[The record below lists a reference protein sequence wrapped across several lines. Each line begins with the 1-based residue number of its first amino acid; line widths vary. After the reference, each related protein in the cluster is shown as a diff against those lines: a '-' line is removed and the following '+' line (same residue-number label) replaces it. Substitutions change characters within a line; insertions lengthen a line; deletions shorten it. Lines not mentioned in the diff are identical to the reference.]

1 MNSKFIAGI
10 IIVSATV
17 LAIASVW
24 NDSPVVDEI
33 PHIGAGYSYVV
44 QNSYQFNPEH
54 PPLAKDL
61 AGLALLTLNLN
72 QSAFSKN
79 YSANWPTDVNGQ
91 WNFGRAF
98 IFNSGNDA
106 VTLIRVAKLPML
118 LFFIIS
124 GWLIFI
130 WTRKIYGSTHSINS
144 GQASTSAVSSVLN
157 GSPQVGSR
165 AGLLAL
171 FLFSFTP
178 TIITHSR
185 LVTTDM
191 AAPFGIVLSTY
202 FFVRYLQ
209 GQTKQNFW
217 LAGITFGIA
226 ELTKFSTFLLIPY
239 FILVGI
245 VWGYAYHQRIRS
257 MLLGAWKSILVIV
270 IGFIFIVGPVYQLHL
285 LGYSGEKQQ
294 ADAKIILST
303 YGNRLFADPI
313 IWASDKPIL
322 RPFAQYGLGL
332 LMVFQR
338 NVGGNQTYFLGQLYQ
353 QGVKSYFPIV
363 YFIKEPLPFWGL
375 FAIAIIGFLIYAR
388 PRERALHEWLKNHF
402 AEVVLFLWIFIYWA
416 FSINANVNIGI
427 RHLIPV
433 YGFTY
438 ILLAGQLA
446 LIYEKI
452 KAKKL
457 YLIGV
462 GLMCAWF
469 LAETIIVFPYYLTYF
484 NQVAGGPVGGHRYVV
499 DSNLD
504 CGQDLKRLASWVNAN
519 HIQKISLDYFGWSD
533 QLYYLSSKFYWVSGE
548 KYATKDQFLSDNPV
562 GGYLAISATFYTES
576 QASPKHPY
584 EWLNNYQPVTIIG
597 NSIFVWHIEP

>member
-1 MNSKFIAGI
+1 MKTKFIAVTI
-10 IIVSATV
+10 IASATI

-33 PHIGAGYSYVV
+33 PHIGAGYSYVI
-44 QNSYQFNPEH
+44 QHSFQFNPEH

-61 AGLALLTLNLN
+61 AGLALLPLHLN

-79 YSANWPTDVNGQ
+79 YAANWPTDVNGQ
-91 WNFGRAF
+91 WNFGRAL
-98 IFNSGNDA
+98 IFQTGNDA
-106 VTLIRVAKLPML
+106 ITLVRFAKLPML

-130 WTRKIYGSTHSINS
+130 WTRKLY
-144 GQASTSAVSSVLN
+144 
-157 GSPQVGSR
+157 GSR
-165 AGLLAL
+165 AGLLAV

-178 TIITHSR
+178 TIIAHSR

-191 AAPFGIVLSTY
+191 AALFGIVLSTY

-209 GQTKQNFW
+209 DQTKQNFW
-217 LAGITFGIA
+217 LAAITFGIA

-239 FILVGI
+239 FVLIGI
-245 VWGYAYHQRIRS
+245 VWGYAYQNHIRS
-257 MLLGAWKSILVIV
+257 MFLGAFKSILVIV

-285 LGYSGEKQQ
+285 LSYSGEKQQ
-294 ADAKIILST
+294 ADAKTILST
-303 YGNRLFADPI
+303 YGNRLFADPV
-313 IWASDKPIL
+313 IWASNKPVL

-338 NVGGNQTYFLGQLYQ
+338 NVGGNQTYFLGELYNV
-353 QGVKSYFPIV
+353 GLKSYFPIV

-375 FAIAIIGFLIYAR
+375 LAIAIIGFLIYAR
-388 PRERALHEWLKNHF
+388 PRERTLHTWLKNHF
-402 AEVVLFLWIFIYWA
+402 AEVVLFLWVLIYWV

-438 ILLAGQLA
+438 ILIAGQLA

-462 GLMCAWF
+462 GLMCAW
-469 LAETIIVFPYYLTYF
+469 LLVETLMIFPYYLTYF
-484 NQVAGGPVGGHRYVV
+484 NQVAGGPAGGHKYVV

-504 CGQDLKRLASWVNAN
+504 WGQDLKRLADWVDAN
-519 HIQKISLDYFGWSD
+519 NIQKISLDYFGWAD
-533 QLYYLSSKFYWVSGE
+533 QSYYLGNKFYWVSGG
-548 KYATKDQFLSDNPV
+548 KYTTKDQFLFDNPT
-562 GGYLAISATFYTES
+562 GGYLAVSGTFYTES
-576 QASPKHPY
+576 QASPKHTY
-584 EWLNNYQPVTIIG
+584 AWLKDYQPTIVIG
-597 NSIFVWHIEP
+597 NSIFVWKIEP

>member
-1 MNSKFIAGI
+1 MKTKLIAGLI
-10 IIVSATV
+10 IISATII
-17 LAIASVW
+17 AIASVW

-44 QNSYQFNPEH
+44 QRSYQFNPEH

-61 AGLALLTLNLN
+61 AGLALLPLNLN
-72 QSAFSKN
+72 QSAFAQK

-98 IFNSGNDA
+98 IFNSGNNA
-106 VTLIRVAKLPML
+106 ITLIRVAKLPML

-130 WTRKIYGSTHSINS
+130 WTRKLYGSW
-144 GQASTSAVSSVLN
+144 
-157 GSPQVGSR
+157 

-178 TIITHSR
+178 TIIAHSR

-191 AAPFGIVLSTY
+191 AALFGIVLSTY

-209 GQTKQNFW
+209 DQTKQNFW
-217 LAGITFGIA
+217 LAAITFGIA

-239 FILVGI
+239 FVLVGI
-245 VWGYAYHQRIRS
+245 IWGYAYHQRIRS
-257 MLLGAWKSILVIV
+257 MLLGVWKSILVIV

-285 LGYSGEKQQ
+285 LNYSGEKQQ
-294 ADAKIILST
+294 ADAKTILST
-303 YGNRLFADPI
+303 YGNRLFADPV
-313 IWASDKPIL
+313 IWASDKPVL

-338 NVGGNQTYFLGQLYQ
+338 NVGGNQTYFLGKLYQ
-353 QGVKSYFPIV
+353 VGVKSYFPIV

-375 FAIAIIGFLIYAR
+375 VMFAIIGFLLYAR
-388 PRERALHEWLKNHF
+388 AKERVFHEWLKNHF
-402 AEVVLFLWIFIYWA
+402 AEVVMFLWILIYWA

-433 YGFTY
+433 YAFTY
-438 ILLAGQLA
+438 ILLAGQLS
-446 LIYEKI
+446 LLYEKI
-452 KAKKL
+452 KSKKL

-462 GLMCAWF
+462 SLMCAWF
-469 LAETIIVFPYYLTYF
+469 LTETIMIFPYYLTYF
-484 NQVAGGPVGGHRYVV
+484 NQVAGGPAGGHRYVV

-504 CGQDLKRLASWVNAN
+504 WGQDLKRLTSWVNAN

-533 QLYYLSSKFYWVSGE
+533 QLYYLSSKFYWVNSG
-548 KYATKDQFLSDNPV
+548 KYTTKDQFLSDNPV
-562 GGYLAISATFYTES
+562 GGYLAVSATYYTES
-576 QASPKHPY
+576 QANPKHPY
-584 EWLNNYQPVTIIG
+584 AWLKDYQPVIVIG
-597 NSIFVWHIEP
+597 NSIFVWYITQ

>member
-1 MNSKFIAGI
+1 MKTKLIAVI

-44 QNSYQFNPEH
+44 QHSYQFNPEH

-61 AGLALLTLNLN
+61 AGLAMLTLNLN
-72 QSAFSKN
+72 RSAFGKS
-79 YSANWPTDVNGQ
+79 YQGNWPTDVNGE
-91 WNFGRAF
+91 WNFGRAL

-106 VTLIRVAKLPML
+106 VTLVRVAKLPML

-130 WTRKIYGSTHSINS
+130 WTKKIYG
-144 GQASTSAVSSVLN
+144 
-157 GSPQVGSR
+157 PK

-178 TIITHSR
+178 TIVAHSR
-185 LVTTDM
+185 LVTTDI
-191 AAPFGIVLSTY
+191 AALFGIILSTY
-202 FFVRYLQ
+202 FFVRYLKN
-209 GQTKQNFW
+209 QTKLNLW
-217 LAGITFGIA
+217 LAVATFGIA

-239 FILVGI
+239 FVLIGI
-245 VWGYAYHQRIRS
+245 IWGYAYHHNFRS
-257 MLLGAWKSILVIV
+257 MLLGIWKSALVIV
-270 IGFIFIVGPVYQLHL
+270 MGFIFIVGPVYQLHI
-285 LGYSGEKQQ
+285 LGDTPEKQRE
-294 ADAKIILST
+294 DAKIVLET
-303 YGNRLFADPI
+303 YGNRLFADPV

-338 NVGGNQTYFLGQLYQ
+338 NVGGNQTYFLGELYQ
-353 QGVKSYFPIV
+353 HGVRPYFPVV

-375 FAIAIIGFLIYAR
+375 FLIAVIGFLIYAR
-388 PRERALHEWLKNHF
+388 PRERKLHEWVKNHF
-402 AEVVLFLWIFIYWA
+402 TEVALFLWILIYWVL
-416 FSINANVNIGI
+416 SINANVNIGI

-438 ILLAGQLA
+438 ILLAGLLT

-457 YLIGV
+457 YVTVV
-462 GLMCAWF
+462 GLICVWF
-469 LAETIIVFPYYLTYF
+469 LVETLMVFPYYLTYF
-484 NQVAGGPVGGHRYVV
+484 NQIAGGPAGGHKYVV

-504 CGQDLKRLASWVNAN
+504 WGQDLKRLADWVEENSV
-519 HIQKISLDYFGWSD
+519 QKISLDYFGWAD
-533 QLYYLSSKFYWVSGE
+533 QYYYLGDKFYWVNQG
-548 KYATKDQFLSDNPV
+548 KYLTKDQFLYDNPS
-562 GGYLAISATFYTES
+562 GGYLAVSGTYYTES
-576 QASPKHPY
+576 QAKPTHPY
-584 EWLNNYQPVTIIG
+584 AWLKDYRPIAIIG
-597 NSIFVWHIEP
+597 NSIFVWHITP